1 LEGLARAGYA
11 HGLRVSAQGLDK
23 RFDEKA
29 YEFMKSVL
37 EEAIAQ
43 VIVADDQLDIN
54 LLNRFTAVYLADCST
69 VPLPAELAG
78 LWQGIGGVGS
88 GGEAAMKGQ
97 TPAWN

>member
-1 LEGLARAGYA
+1 MEGLARAGYT

-23 RFDEKA
+23 RFNEKA

-43 VIVADDQLDIN
+43 VIVADDPLGIN

-69 VPLPAELAG
+69 VPSLGQPQSRGGSHPRTGQSAPARLG
-78 LWQGIGGVGS
+78 LF
-88 GGEAAMKGQ
+88 
-97 TPAWN
+97 